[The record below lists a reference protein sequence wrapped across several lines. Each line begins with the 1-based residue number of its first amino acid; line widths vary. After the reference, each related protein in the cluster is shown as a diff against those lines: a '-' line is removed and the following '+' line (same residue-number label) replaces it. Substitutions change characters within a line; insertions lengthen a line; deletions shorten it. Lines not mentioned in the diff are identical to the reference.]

1 MSFQILVP
9 STAVTPRAP
18 VLPTIRDIDDE
29 NIEIEINYPYSTY
42 VRAGEVSKENP
53 YSEIVSIA
61 YYNTLNSF
69 LEGNISSAQYEII

>member
-42 VRAGEVSKENP
+42 VRAGEVSKKISYDGIIN
-53 YSEIVSIA
+53 ITD
-61 YYNTLNSF
+61 YNALNNF
-69 LEGNISSAQYEII
+69 LERNIEFSSI